1 MRIASRRSSSA
12 SCDEIA
18 TLKSEAK
25 AANNMVTSVSRGVKS
40 ARSEL
45 RSLQATAN
53 RMILSQEDMEEVV
66 LKDVGW
72 PATGHYVLNLV
83 YILILLKKNKNIG
96 PHLHHLHLKQSYQL
110 GKKQETELYQI
121 ISRWRAEAKCL
132 MQMIYLAMATLRVCF
147 QLRKGCVN

>member
-25 AANNMVTSVSRGVKS
+25 AANNMVTSVSRRVKS

-53 RMILSQEDMEEVV
+53 RMILSQEDMVC
-66 LKDVGW
+66 
-72 PATGHYVLNLV
+72 TFGHTVITLALFV
-83 YILILLKKNKNIG
+83 CG
-96 PHLHHLHLKQSYQL
+96 F
-110 GKKQETELYQI
+110 I
-121 ISRWRAEAKCL
+121 ITIVHE
-132 MQMIYLAMATLRVCF
+132 
-147 QLRKGCVN
+147 NP